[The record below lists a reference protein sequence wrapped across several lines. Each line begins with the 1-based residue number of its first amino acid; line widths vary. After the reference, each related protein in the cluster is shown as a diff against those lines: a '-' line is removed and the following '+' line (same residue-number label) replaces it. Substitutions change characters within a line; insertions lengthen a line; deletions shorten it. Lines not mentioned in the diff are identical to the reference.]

1 MIVIIYN
8 ISLIILSERAEYI
21 SNNYN
26 LIGDNNMRT
35 LLAIAPHS
43 LKSDDLEFIE
53 TVGVDSL
60 VLFSTHDNDSSNEM
74 QQKLSIPTSI
84 FSLAPLTTDGYEN
97 SDQLQALSWN
107 ISKQMFQSVNGI
119 DGSMDVLLGSGTALH
134 DYLLWLV
141 ACSVKCE
148 NFYHWEGNK
157 LVPYMHNEQHL
168 DSNVAPK
175 IMSAL
180 LQLSGTK
187 NSKVFSAQDICELD
201 NVTEMAGVQAAATA
215 CESRGLIEVSR
226 DTTRPPLYSLTNRG
240 FPIALKYWMINRQ
253 SSDEPVFKKLL
264 VSFGRLFNDGPKN
277 MLQTISK
284 IEAHD
289 SYLFVL
295 QRYLEKSDYSGV
307 LKFSEALGME
317 NLSEI
322 HEDLAE
328 CNLLLEKKSKLEDFT
343 LVEPLIVVNPKIDE
357 QFLLNYMTELFKSII
372 SYEYETDEHLW
383 SIDLTSC
390 FAKLRST
397 ISTFSLASD
406 TKICYVLKSKEGV
419 GATGEQISGSPFS
432 RTDHVLEVPSTLA
445 IESLQ
450 GLAISKIN
458 SLIVMNEFERG
469 RFNQDSGDDTIE
481 DILFAT
487 EKPGKNLGLTFKDI
501 SEFAAILSEMLGRDI
516 SIEQNQTRFAD
527 LISNQLISKIN
538 DVGKSRFVL
547 TELGEFVANWAIQD
561 LGLE

>member
-1 MIVIIYN
+1 
-8 ISLIILSERAEYI
+8 
-21 SNNYN
+21 
-26 LIGDNNMRT
+26 MRT

-43 LKSDDLEFIE
+43 LKSDDLDMIE
-53 TVGVDSL
+53 RSGVGSL
-60 VLFSTHDNDSSNEM
+60 VIFSTHDNDSSIEI
-74 QQKLSIPTSI
+74 QQKLEIPTSI
-84 FSLAPLTTDGYEN
+84 FSLTPLTTDGYEN

-119 DGSMDVLLGSGTALH
+119 DGPKDVLLGSGTALH

-148 NFYHWEGNK
+148 NFYHWEGYQ
-157 LVPYMHNEQHL
+157 LEPYLHNEQHL

-180 LQLSGTK
+180 LQLSGTR

-201 NVTEMAGVQAAATA
+201 NITEMAGVQSAATA
-215 CESRGLIEVSR
+215 CESRKLIEVSR
-226 DTTRPPLYSLTNRG
+226 DTTRPPLYSLTNKG
-240 FPIALKYWMINRQ
+240 FPIALKYWMNNRQ
-253 SSDEPVFKKLL
+253 SSGEPVFKKLL

-289 SYLFVL
+289 SYLFIL

-307 LKFSEALGME
+307 LTFSEALGVE
-317 NLSEI
+317 ELSEI

-328 CNLLLEKKSKLEDFT
+328 CNLLLNKKSKLEDFT
-343 LVEPLIVVNPKIDE
+343 LVEPLIVVNPKMNE

-406 TKICYVLKSKEGV
+406 TKVCYVLKSKKGV
-419 GATGEQISGSPFS
+419 GVTGEQISGSPFS

-469 RFNQDSGDDTIE
+469 RFNQDSGDGSIE

-487 EKPGKNLGLTFKDI
+487 EKPGKNVGLTFKGI
-501 SEFAAILSEMLGRDI
+501 SEFAAMLSEMLGRDI